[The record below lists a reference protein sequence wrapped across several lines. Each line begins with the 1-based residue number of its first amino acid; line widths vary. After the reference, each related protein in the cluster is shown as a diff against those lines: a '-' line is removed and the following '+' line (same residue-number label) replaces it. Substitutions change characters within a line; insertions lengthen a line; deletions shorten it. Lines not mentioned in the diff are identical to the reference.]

1 MARIPT
7 PKIGDCFEIL
17 LPDGRRAYGRYVFW
31 DGPPNRPASGL
42 GSLVQIYDV
51 ITYEEVSLGR
61 LRSADFLFPPVFT
74 GLKAAIRSGIWRIVG
89 HLPVE
94 GFIFPQFRSTFGTKP
109 GVYHDWKIWDGEKE
123 IFIGDLPPE
132 LRSLEAKAVWGCQLL
147 EDRIATGINRYDHL
161 L

>member
-1 MARIPT
+1 MARTPT
-7 PKIGDCFEIL
+7 PKIGDYFEIL
-17 LPDGRRAYGRYVFW
+17 LPDGRRAYGQYVFW

-51 ITYEEVSLGR
+51 VSHKELSLDD
-61 LRSADFLFPPVFT
+61 LRSASLLFPPVFT
-74 GLKAAIRSGIWRIVG
+74 GLKAAIKSGAWRIVG

-94 GFIFPQFRSTFGTKP
+94 GFIFPKFRSTFGTKP

-123 IFIGDLPPE
+123 TFIGDLPAKY
-132 LRSLEAKAVWGCQLL
+132 RSLEAKVGWGYQLL